1 MNKNNLAIAFVTLSA
16 IIIVIITAKNIDL
29 GKVNAEFDPAL
40 TYSFDISA
48 KNINEVEQYA
58 ALTSNGVVNSCP
70 APTLTKT
77 DKGVFTFRGQG
88 STFVHTNFFIPVKYL
103 VDDDSDNMTTVSS
116 NFDEI
121 VKDTALETAPLT
133 TEGEI
138 MLDFVKIED
147 GEVFEI
153 IAPFNFSFNNIN
165 TSNDDSIVIYSIDNT
180 IRVTFKNYVNWFCA
194 GNKFSDEL
202 WTSHGRSNEN
212 PHYTI
217 IGNSNN
223 AKVSSGNAAD
233 VIGYGNKETSVI
245 MEIMYE
251 GQWTPLS
258 IHDWIMK

>member
-1 MNKNNLAIAFVTLSA
+1 MTVVLQ
-16 IIIVIITAKNIDL
+16 IITLGYSLGWNIDIR
-29 GKVNAEFDPAL
+29 KVTAEFNPAL
-40 TYSFDISA
+40 TYSIDISQ

-70 APTLTKT
+70 APTLSKT
-77 DKGVFTFRGQG
+77 DRGVFTFRGQG
-88 STFVHTNFFIPVKYL
+88 STFVHTNFFIPVQYL
-103 VDDDSDNMTTVSS
+103 VDGSSDNMTTVSS
-116 NFDEI
+116 NFNEI
-121 VKDTALETAPLT
+121 IKGTALESVPLT

-138 MLDFVKIED
+138 VLDFVKIND

-180 IRVTFKNYVNWFCA
+180 IRITFKNYVNWFCA
-194 GNKFSDEL
+194 GDKFSDEL
-202 WTSHGRSNEN
+202 WVNHGKSNEN

-223 AKVSSGNAAD
+223 AKVSAGNAAD
-233 VIGYGNKETSVI
+233 VIGYGNKETSVVI
-245 MEIMYE
+245 EVMMG
-251 GQWTPLS
+251 GQWTPIS